1 MITEDIQ
8 AHWQVIGPL
17 FVIRNESDY
26 DEAIEHLNELLD
38 EVGDDERH
46 PLYDLLDTLG
56 TVIHAYEENH
66 HPIPECDG
74 IEVLQF
80 LMEEHE
86 IGPAD
91 LPEIGKPDTVSAVLE
106 RRQELTIGDIRA
118 LAERFH
124 VSPAVFV

>member
-8 AHWQVIGPL
+8 AYWQVIGPL